1 MDWLDNI
8 ELYLRLKLTGNQ
20 SRASHGAKLLAKYPG
35 SHERLQE
42 FALVAHTVIT
52 TQAKS
57 VSNVVQCKLTVT
69 SIAIGKR
76 ILTALT
82 NSRRHDWKDEVR
94 LGDMFVEA
102 YYRLGYVNII
112 KPAFKSI
119 KPVEIVLLDTFPTE
133 LPVAVAKMTLH
144 GVWSERPRPINRAEQ
159 IIQFTRDSPKFVNGV
174 VKRWDEILDGPF
186 KELLATKAI
195 KAVNKLQQVPW
206 VINKDILEAVKANP
220 YKFFKEDDKSPENRS
235 KKIDYVY
242 TITKATALSEVDQFY
257 YALDVDYRGRVYYV
271 ESYMN
276 FQGSDLARSLL
287 SFSKEQLVTPSGLRW
302 MKIHCASS
310 YNESYP
316 KGSIPSWCTSDYK
329 THLDSEGLDDISVDK
344 MTLRDR
350 ELWVENNYAKVY
362 MTAMK
367 KHLHKCEKPV
377 AFLAV
382 CIELLNYKENNGHY
396 YSNLPIPVDGSNN
409 GWQHLGAISKDEQ
422 TAGLVGLVPVDIQ
435 NDFYV
440 QTAKML
446 ISITKDETRRDILES
461 MPMKKIRKGISKRGS
476 MTRAYSAGAQKIA
489 ENMYQDCSKYNY
501 CDEYE
506 ITEEI
511 CKGLA
516 RDLVK
521 AIQLV
526 CPGPLKTMKYLQQLA
541 NDRLDQGY
549 GYMTWTSPSGF
560 PVIYTCNHQRSEK
573 QRGTISGL
581 GQINHVA
588 KVDTNVSDRR
598 GFMCGISP
606 NFIHSQDAAH
616 MSLVVHQFEGDFGA
630 VHDSFS
636 THASDVE
643 ELLAITKGVFIG
655 MYNEDNY
662 FNNIQARIEATAT
675 QPELGSLNIED
686 VEKSDY
692 FFA

>member
-20 SRASHGAKLLAKYPG
+20 SRASHGVKLLNKHPE
-35 SHERLQE
+35 SHARLQE
-42 FALVAHTVIT
+42 FVLVAHAVISS
-52 TQAKS
+52 QAKS
-57 VSNVVQCKLTVT
+57 VSNVTQCKLTVT
-69 SIAIGKR
+69 SIGIGKR
-76 ILTALT
+76 ILTSLT
-82 NSRRHDWKDEVR
+82 NSRRHDWKDQVR
-94 LGDMFVEA
+94 LGDLFVEA

-112 KPAFKSI
+112 RPEFKSI
-119 KPVEIVLLDTFPTE
+119 KPVEIILLDTFPTE
-133 LPVAVAKMTLH
+133 LPKAVAKMTLH
-144 GVWSERPRPINRAEQ
+144 GVWSERPRDINRAEQ
-159 IIQFTRDSPKFVNGV
+159 IIQFKRDSHKFVKGI
-174 VKRWDEILDGPF
+174 VKRWDEVLDGSF
-186 KELLATKAI
+186 KELLGTKAI

-206 VINKDILEAVKANP
+206 VINKGILKTVSENP
-220 YKFFKEDDKSPENRS
+220 YLFYKEDDKSPENMS

-242 TITKATALSEVDQFY
+242 TMTKATALSEVDQFY

-287 SFSKEQLVTPSGLRW
+287 SFSKAQLVTPSGLRW

-316 KGSIPSWCTSDYK
+316 KESIPSWCTSDYK

-367 KHLHKCEKPV
+367 KTLNDCEKPV

-382 CIELLNYKENNGHY
+382 CIELLNYKENDGHY

-461 MPMKKIRKGISKRGS
+461 MPMKRIRKGISKRGS

-489 ENMYQDCSKYNY
+489 ENMFQDCSKYNY
-501 CDEYE
+501 CDKYG

-511 CKGLA
+511 CKGLS

-541 NDRLDQGY
+541 NDRLEQGY
-549 GYMTWTSPSGF
+549 GYITWTSPSGF

-588 KVDTNVSDRR
+588 KVDTGVSDRR

-616 MSLVVHQFEGDFGA
+616 MSIVIDQFKGDFAA

-643 ELLAITKGVFIG
+643 ELLAITKSVFIG

>member
-20 SRASHGAKLLAKYPG
+20 SRASHGVKLLNKYPE
-35 SHERLQE
+35 SHKRLQE
-42 FALVAHTVIT
+42 FVLVAHAAIT
-52 TQAKS
+52 SQAKS
-57 VSNVVQCKLTVT
+57 VNDKTLCKLTVT

-76 ILTALT
+76 ILTSLT
-82 NSRRHDWKDEVR
+82 NSRRHDWKDQVR
-94 LGDMFVEA
+94 LGDLFIEA
-102 YYRLGYVNII
+102 YYRLEYVDII
-112 KPAFKSI
+112 KPEFKSI
-119 KPVEIVLLDTFPTE
+119 KPVEIIILDTFPTE
-133 LPVAVAKMTLH
+133 LPKAVAKMTLH
-144 GVWSERPRPINRAEQ
+144 GVWSERPRDINRAEQ
-159 IIQFTRDSPKFVNGV
+159 IIQFKRDSHKFVKGI
-174 VKRWDEILDGPF
+174 VKRWDEVLDGSF
-186 KELLATKAI
+186 KELLGTKAI

-206 VINKDILEAVKANP
+206 VINKDILKAVSENP
-220 YKFFKEDDKSPENRS
+220 YLFYKENDKSPENMS

-242 TITKATALSEVDQFY
+242 TIAKATALSEVDQFY

-287 SFSKEQLVTPSGLRW
+287 SFSKAQLVTPSGLRW

-316 KGSIPSWCTSDYK
+316 KASIPSWCTSDYK

-350 ELWVENNYAKVY
+350 ELWVDHNYAKVY

-367 KHLHKCEKPV
+367 KTLHDCEKPV

-382 CIELLNYKENNGHY
+382 CIELLKYRENNGHY
-396 YSNLPIPVDGSNN
+396 YSTLPIPVDGSNN

-446 ISITKDETRRDILES
+446 ISITKDSERKAILDS

-489 ENMYQDCSKYNY
+489 ENMFQDCSKYAY
-501 CDEYE
+501 CSEYG

-526 CPGPLKTMKYLQQLA
+526 CPGPLKTMKFLQQLA

-588 KVDTNVSDRR
+588 KVDTGVSDRR

-616 MSLVVHQFEGDFGA
+616 MSLVIDQFEGDFGA

-643 ELLAITKGVFIG
+643 ELLTITKGVFIS

-662 FNNIQARIEATAT
+662 FNNIQTRIEATAE
-675 QPELGSLNIED
+675 QPVLGGLNIED

>member
-20 SRASHGAKLLAKYPG
+20 SRASHGVKLLNKHPE
-35 SHERLQE
+35 SHKRLQE
-42 FALVAHTVIT
+42 FVLVAHTVIT
-52 TQAKS
+52 SQAKS
-57 VSNVVQCKLTVT
+57 VSNVAQCKLTVT

-76 ILTALT
+76 ILTSLT
-82 NSRRHDWKDEVR
+82 NSRRHDWKDQVR
-94 LGDMFVEA
+94 LGDLFIEA
-102 YYRLGYVNII
+102 YYRLGYVDV
-112 KPAFKSI
+112 I
-119 KPVEIVLLDTFPTE
+119 KPVFKSVKPAEIVLLGTFPTE
-133 LPVAVAKMTLH
+133 LPKAVAKMTLH
-144 GVWSERPRPINRAEQ
+144 GVWSERPRGINRAEQ
-159 IIQFTRDSPKFVNGV
+159 IIQFKRDSHKFVKGI
-174 VKRWDEILDGPF
+174 VKRWDEVLDGPF
-186 KELLATKAI
+186 KELLGTKAL
-195 KAVNKLQQVPW
+195 KAVNRLQQVPW
-206 VINKDILEAVKANP
+206 VINKDVLKVVSENP
-220 YKFFKEDDKSPENRS
+220 YMFYKENDKSPENMS
-235 KKIDYVY
+235 KKIDYSY
-242 TITKATALSEVDQFY
+242 TIAKATALSEVDQFY
-257 YALDVDYRGRVYYV
+257 YALDIDYRGRVYYV

-287 SFSKEQLVTPSGLRW
+287 SFSKAQLVTPSGLRW
-302 MKIHCASS
+302 IKIHCASS

-367 KHLHKCEKPV
+367 RTLNACEKPV
-377 AFLAV
+377 AFLAA
-382 CIELLNYKENNGHY
+382 CIELLKYKESNGHY

-409 GWQHLGAISKDEQ
+409 GWQHLGAISKDVQ

-446 ISITKDETRRDILES
+446 ISITKDETRREILES

-489 ENMYQDCSKYNY
+489 ENMFQDCSKYNY
-501 CDEYE
+501 CDRYG
-506 ITEEI
+506 ITEEV

-526 CPGPLKTMKYLQQLA
+526 CPGPLQTMKFLQQLA
-541 NDRLDQGY
+541 NDRLEQGY
-549 GYMTWTSPSGF
+549 GYITWTSPSGF

-573 QRGTISGL
+573 QRGTISGV

-588 KVDTNVSDRR
+588 KVDTGVSDRR

-616 MSLVVHQFEGDFGA
+616 MSLVIHQFEGDFGA

-643 ELLAITKGVFIG
+643 ELLTITKSVFIG

>member
-20 SRASHGAKLLAKYPG
+20 SRASHGVKLLNKHPE
-35 SHERLQE
+35 SHARLQE
-42 FALVAHTVIT
+42 FVLVAHAVISS
-52 TQAKS
+52 QAKS
-57 VSNVVQCKLTVT
+57 VSNVTQCKLTVT
-69 SIAIGKR
+69 SIGIGKR
-76 ILTALT
+76 ILTSLT
-82 NSRRHDWKDEVR
+82 NSRRHDWKDQVR
-94 LGDMFVEA
+94 LGDLFVEA

-112 KPAFKSI
+112 RPEFKSI
-119 KPVEIVLLDTFPTE
+119 KPVEIILLDTFPTE
-133 LPVAVAKMTLH
+133 LPKAVAKMTLH
-144 GVWSERPRPINRAEQ
+144 GVWSERPRDINRAEQ
-159 IIQFTRDSPKFVNGV
+159 IIQFKRDSHKFVKGI
-174 VKRWDEILDGPF
+174 VKRWDEVLDGSF
-186 KELLATKAI
+186 KELLGTKAI

-206 VINKDILEAVKANP
+206 VINKDILKTVSENP
-220 YKFFKEDDKSPENRS
+220 YLFYKEDDKSPENMS

-242 TITKATALSEVDQFY
+242 TMTKATALSEVDQFY

-287 SFSKEQLVTPSGLRW
+287 SFSKAQLVTPSGLRW

-316 KGSIPSWCTSDYK
+316 KESIPSWCTSDYK

-367 KHLHKCEKPV
+367 KTLNDCEKPV

-382 CIELLNYKENNGHY
+382 CIELLNYKENDGHY

-461 MPMKKIRKGISKRGS
+461 MPMKRIRKGISKRGS

-489 ENMYQDCSKYNY
+489 ENMFQDCSKYNY
-501 CDEYE
+501 CDKYG

-511 CKGLA
+511 CKGLS

-541 NDRLDQGY
+541 NDRLEQGY
-549 GYMTWTSPSGF
+549 GYITWTSPSGF

-588 KVDTNVSDRR
+588 KVDTGVSDRR

-616 MSLVVHQFEGDFGA
+616 MSIVIDQFKGDFAA

-643 ELLAITKGVFIG
+643 ELLAITKSVFIG

>member
-1 MDWLDNI
+1 
-8 ELYLRLKLTGNQ
+8 
-20 SRASHGAKLLAKYPG
+20 
-35 SHERLQE
+35 
-42 FALVAHTVIT
+42 
-52 TQAKS
+52 
-57 VSNVVQCKLTVT
+57 
-69 SIAIGKR
+69 
-76 ILTALT
+76 
-82 NSRRHDWKDEVR
+82 
-94 LGDMFVEA
+94 
-102 YYRLGYVNII
+102 
-112 KPAFKSI
+112 
-119 KPVEIVLLDTFPTE
+119 
-133 LPVAVAKMTLH
+133 
-144 GVWSERPRPINRAEQ
+144 
-159 IIQFTRDSPKFVNGV
+159 
-174 VKRWDEILDGPF
+174 
-186 KELLATKAI
+186 
-195 KAVNKLQQVPW
+195 
-206 VINKDILEAVKANP
+206 
-220 YKFFKEDDKSPENRS
+220 
-235 KKIDYVY
+235 
-242 TITKATALSEVDQFY
+242 
-257 YALDVDYRGRVYYV
+257 
-271 ESYMN
+271 MN
-276 FQGSDLARSLL
+276 FQGSDLARGLL
-287 SFSKEQLVTPSGLRW
+287 SFSKAQLVTPSGLRW

-316 KGSIPSWCTSDYK
+316 KGSIPSWCTSNYK
-329 THLDSEGLDDISVDK
+329 DHLDSEGLDDISVDK

-367 KHLHKCEKPV
+367 KTLNDCEKPV

-382 CIELLNYKENNGHY
+382 CIELLKYKESNGHY
-396 YSNLPIPVDGSNN
+396 YSNLPVPVDGSNN
-409 GWQHLGAISKDEQ
+409 GWQHLGAISKDVQ
-422 TAGLVGLVPVDIQ
+422 TAGLVGLVPVEIQ

-446 ISITKDETRRDILES
+446 ISITKDETRRNILES

-489 ENMYQDCSKYNY
+489 ENMFQDCSKYNY
-501 CDEYE
+501 CDRYG
-506 ITEEI
+506 ITEEV

-526 CPGPLKTMKYLQQLA
+526 CPGPLQTMKFLQQLA
-541 NDRLDQGY
+541 NDRLEQGY
-549 GYMTWTSPSGF
+549 GYITWTSPSGF

-573 QRGTISGL
+573 QRGTISGI

-588 KVDTNVSDRR
+588 KVDTGVSDRR

-616 MSLVVHQFEGDFGA
+616 MSLVIHQFDGDFGA

-643 ELLAITKGVFIG
+643 ELLTITKSVFIG

-662 FNNIQARIEATAT
+662 FNNIQARIEATAN